1 MCPNVST
8 AFEVQPISVTFPCWI
23 KDGLVFLSFQTEQLC
38 GDQRSLCG
46 CVGVPVW
53 AWDQHSGRW
62 VVIVGSLLFTGV
74 LMKTCRNMQ
83 SVTQM
88 QVLHTTHNHVVT
100 HIQWHEKVCL
110 CVKHKLIR
118 LIIEA
123 KKLYFNHP
131 LWSSLDQDGLG
142 VCYWTCKDDTKNSR
156 HG

>member
-1 MCPNVST
+1 MSKCFYGFWGST
-8 AFEVQPISVTFPCWI
+8 DFSQFSV
-23 KDGLVFLSFQTEQLC
+23 L
-38 GDQRSLCG
+38 DQRWPRVSLFSDRTVVWWPEEPLWMCWCACAGLRSAFWKVSSNCG
-46 CVGVPVW
+46 ITTFHRSFNE
-53 AWDQHSGRW
+53 D
-62 VVIVGSLLFTGV
+62 L
-74 LMKTCRNMQ
+74 Q